1 MLLLNKVIGLTDY
14 LCQAFQK
21 KSLDIV
27 RALNLVSDTIS
38 HLQKLRDG
46 GWDEFLE
53 IVVSFCE
60 QCNIE
65 MPDMSTLYTI
75 GRGRRCQQIDSITV
89 EHLFRV
95 EIFNVVMDF

>member
-1 MLLLNKVIGLTDY
+1 M
-14 LCQAFQK
+14 
-21 KSLDIV
+21 
-27 RALNLVSDTIS
+27 
-38 HLQKLRDG
+38 
-46 GWDEFLE
+46 
-53 IVVSFCE
+53 VSFCE